1 MEGRIGYASGF
12 SLAPPWA
19 WPHRGPGPTVGGGN
33 RLEREGTEL
42 TDESF
47 RQATG

>member
-1 MEGRIGYASGF
+1 MVSFTSELKWRGGLDT
-12 SLAPPWA
+12 LAA
-19 WPHRGPGPTVGGGN
+19 RPGPAVGGGN